1 MKDGKME
8 QTVRWLSQN
17 EQTRQALAWAAKN
30 PAETLRLIR
39 EISHRTEEP
48 VIDARQAESLGDL
61 VDTDGRAKAVYEQA
75 VDRLQWHD
83 RTVEL
88 RGMPLQRS
96 RYSPDQL
103 ARDIQVF
110 QNIRDSRDRQR
121 NAWRGTLAA
130 LGGRPF
136 LDQIGAKRFE
146 SHNTEIRFSIPKGFT
161 KSGIDNVRIDADP
174 AGNYIIDFRSGPDLV
189 ETRKGVKPDLL
200 PVVFADVTGLRI

>member
-1 MKDGKME
+1 ME
-8 QTVRWLSQN
+8 HTATINWLKQN
-17 EQTRQALAWAAKN
+17 TQIRDALLWAAQH
-30 PAETLRLIR
+30 PAETLRLIG
-39 EISHRTEEP
+39 EISHRIEEP
-48 VIDARQAESLGDL
+48 VMDARQAESLGDL

-146 SHNTEIRFSIPKGFT
+146 SHNAEIRFSLPKGFT
-161 KSGIDNVRIDADP
+161 KNNIDNVRIDIDP
-174 AGNYIIDFRSGPDLV
+174 ADHYTIDFRSGPDLV
-189 ETRKGVKPDLL
+189 ETRRGVTPEQVPL
-200 PVVFADVTGLRI
+200 VFADVTGLK